1 MREGDSGQE
10 ARQRSRVP
18 DDFSLDEFIPYM
30 LNQIFSQMNEVL
42 RQVLRPY
49 GVSIHQW
56 RVLCFLK
63 LRGELSIGDI
73 SADAVMGQSTISRVV
88 DQLEAK
94 GYARRRPMPEN
105 NRVILVSLT
114 ESGDRTIE
122 DVFPAAVSVHDG
134 AISQF
139 SAAERAQFLNMLH
152 RILGNMRLQGAMLKV
167 NGTHAPPSL
176 GL

>member
-1 MREGDSGQE
+1 M
-10 ARQRSRVP
+10 
-18 DDFSLDEFIPYM
+18 
-30 LNQIFSQMNEVL
+30 
-42 RQVLRPY
+42 
-49 GVSIHQW
+49 
-56 RVLCFLK
+56 
-63 LRGELSIGDI
+63 
-73 SADAVMGQSTISRVV
+73 

-94 GYARRRPMPEN
+94 RYARRRPIPEN

-122 DVFPAAVSVHDG
+122 DVFPATVSVHDG